1 MYYHLKL
8 AATQWCHCPALV
20 FGRKHLRMTSAATY
34 TRKRRI
40 GTVAGAPGSSEVAP
54 VDVKSEFAEF
64 RHVGVVKKPEWRGR
78 KVEKE
83 EVEEVGVALGVPK
96 DADAGIH
103 PTEDV
108 GGRGLNAKVGVGGAA
123 GEVGI

>member
-1 MYYHLKL
+1 MYCHLKL
-8 AATQWCHCPALV
+8 AATQWCHCSALV
-20 FGRKHLRMTSAATY
+20 FGHKHLRMTSAATY

-54 VDVKSEFAEF
+54 VVDMKSEFAEF

-78 KVEKE
+78 KVE
-83 EVEEVGVALGVPK
+83 EVGVAFGVPK

-103 PTEDV
+103 RTEDV
-108 GGRGLNAKVGVGGAA
+108 GGRGLNAKVGVDEAA